1 MILDASVLVKLV
13 ITEPGSEQARDIVRR
28 AVSEGEVLA
37 CPDIALAEALNAL
50 WKQHA
55 LLKRTTA
62 DVFKGAVEDLLRLW
76 RLLRVWATEELA
88 VLACELALKV
98 RLPIYDALYLALA
111 EKAQDRL
118 FTFDEK
124 LEKAARSLG
133 IRVLPP

>member
-13 ITEPGSEQARDIVRR
+13 ITEPGSERARDIVRR
-28 AVSEGEVLA
+28 ALSEGEAMA

-55 LLKRTTA
+55 LL
-62 DVFKGAVEDLLRLW
+62 G
-76 RLLRVWATEELA
+76 
-88 VLACELALKV
+88 
-98 RLPIYDALYLALA
+98 
-111 EKAQDRL
+111 RL